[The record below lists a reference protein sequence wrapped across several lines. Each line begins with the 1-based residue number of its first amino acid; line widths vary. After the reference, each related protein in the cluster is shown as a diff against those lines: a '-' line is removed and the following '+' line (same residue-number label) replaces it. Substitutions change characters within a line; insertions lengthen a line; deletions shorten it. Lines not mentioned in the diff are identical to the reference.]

1 MHGFGVSGC
10 VAATP
15 PLPGSVQT
23 AMRPA
28 SQHFLSRLLRS
39 CGIVVVLALIALGS
53 SQSAEASCGDWLV
66 GHDMPS
72 QTAEVDAGNLADA
85 GKAAASIPIEAPRR
99 RPCNGPSC
107 GRAPVAPLA
116 PSDAPTVPLELDRA
130 ALLSSLLPVDAS
142 TAGAWLVIDEPLSI
156 PAVSGPPE
164 RPPRVA

>member
-1 MHGFGVSGC
+1 
-10 VAATP
+10 
-15 PLPGSVQT
+15 
-23 AMRPA
+23 MRPA
-28 SQHFLSRLLRS
+28 SQHLLSRLFRS
-39 CGIVVVLALIALGS
+39 CGIVVVLALVALGS
-53 SQSAEASCGDWLV
+53 LQSAEASCGDWLV
-66 GHDMPS
+66 GHDVPA
-72 QTAEVDAGNLADA
+72 QAAEADAINPADAGNAVDA
-85 GKAAASIPIEAPRR
+85 ANAGAATPTEAPRR

>member
-1 MHGFGVSGC
+1 
-10 VAATP
+10 
-15 PLPGSVQT
+15 
-23 AMRPA
+23 MRPA
-28 SQHFLSRLLRS
+28 SQHLLSRLFRS
-39 CGIVVVLALIALGS
+39 CGIVVLLALVALGS
-53 SQSAEASCGDWLV
+53 LQSAEASCGDWLV
-66 GHDMPS
+66 GHGVPS
-72 QTAEVDAGNLADA
+72 QAAEADAGNRADAGNAVDAGNA
-85 GKAAASIPIEAPRR
+85 GAATPTEAPRR

-116 PSDAPTVPLELDRA
+116 PSDAPTVPIELDRA

>member
-1 MHGFGVSGC
+1 
-10 VAATP
+10 
-15 PLPGSVQT
+15 
-23 AMRPA
+23 MRPA
-28 SQHFLSRLLRS
+28 SQHLLSRLFRS
-39 CGIVVVLALIALGS
+39 CGIVVLLALVALGS
-53 SQSAEASCGDWLV
+53 LQSAEASCGDWLV
-66 GHDMPS
+66 GHGVPS
-72 QTAEVDAGNLADA
+72 QAAEADAGNRADAGNAVDAGNA
-85 GKAAASIPIEAPRR
+85 GAATPTEAPRR

>member
-1 MHGFGVSGC
+1 M
-10 VAATP
+10 
-15 PLPGSVQT
+15 
-23 AMRPA
+23 
-28 SQHFLSRLLRS
+28 
-39 CGIVVVLALIALGS
+39 VLALIALGS

-66 GHDMPS
+66 GHDRPS
-72 QTAEVDAGNLADA
+72 QAAEADAGNRADA
-85 GKAAASIPIEAPRR
+85 GNAVDAANAGEATPIEAPRR

-107 GRAPVAPLA
+107 RRAPVAPLA
-116 PSDAPTVPLELDRA
+116 PSDAPTVPIELDRA

>member
-1 MHGFGVSGC
+1 
-10 VAATP
+10 
-15 PLPGSVQT
+15 
-23 AMRPA
+23 MRPA

-53 SQSAEASCGDWLV
+53 QSAEASCGDWLV

-72 QTAEVDAGNLADA
+72 QAAEVDAGNAVDA
-85 GKAAASIPIEAPRR
+85 ANAGEATPIEAPRR

-116 PSDAPTVPLELDRA
+116 PSDAPTLPIELDRA
-130 ALLSSLLPVDAS
+130 ALLSSLLPVDAT

>member
-1 MHGFGVSGC
+1 
-10 VAATP
+10 
-15 PLPGSVQT
+15 
-23 AMRPA
+23 MRPA

-53 SQSAEASCGDWLV
+53 QSAEASCGDWLV

-72 QTAEVDAGNLADA
+72 QAAEVDAGNAVDA
-85 GKAAASIPIEAPRR
+85 ANAGEATPIEAPRR

-116 PSDAPTVPLELDRA
+116 PSDAPTLPIELDRA

>member
-1 MHGFGVSGC
+1 
-10 VAATP
+10 
-15 PLPGSVQT
+15 
-23 AMRPA
+23 MRPA
-28 SQHFLSRLLRS
+28 SQHLLSRLFRS
-39 CGIVVVLALIALGS
+39 CGIVVLLALVALGS
-53 SQSAEASCGDWLV
+53 LQSAEASCGDWLV
-66 GHDMPS
+66 GHGVPS
-72 QTAEVDAGNLADA
+72 QAAEADAGNRADAGNAVDAGNA
-85 GKAAASIPIEAPRR
+85 GAATPTEAPRR

-164 RPPRVA
+164 RPPRVV

>member
-1 MHGFGVSGC
+1 M
-10 VAATP
+10 
-15 PLPGSVQT
+15 
-23 AMRPA
+23 
-28 SQHFLSRLLRS
+28 
-39 CGIVVVLALIALGS
+39 VLAFIALGS
-53 SQSAEASCGDWLV
+53 FQSAEASCGDWLV

-72 QTAEVDAGNLADA
+72 HAPDVDAGN
-85 GKAAASIPIEAPRR
+85 AAAATPTEAPRH
-99 RPCNGPSC
+99 RPCSGPSC

-116 PSDAPTVPLELDRA
+116 PSDAPTVPIELDRA

>member
-1 MHGFGVSGC
+1 
-10 VAATP
+10 
-15 PLPGSVQT
+15 
-23 AMRPA
+23 MRPA

-53 SQSAEASCGDWLV
+53 SESAEA
-66 GHDMPS
+66 
-72 QTAEVDAGNLADA
+72 T
-85 GKAAASIPIEAPRR
+85 
-99 RPCNGPSC
+99 C

-116 PSDAPTVPLELDRA
+116 PSDAPTVPIELDRA
-130 ALLSSLLPVDAS
+130 ALLSSLLPVDAT

>member
-1 MHGFGVSGC
+1 
-10 VAATP
+10 
-15 PLPGSVQT
+15 
-23 AMRPA
+23 MRPA
-28 SQHFLSRLLRS
+28 SQHLLSRLLRS
-39 CGIVVVLALIALGS
+39 CGIVAVLALIALGS
-53 SQSAEASCGDWLV
+53 SESSEASCGDWLV

-72 QTAEVDAGNLADA
+72 QTAEVDAGNFADA

-116 PSDAPTVPLELDRA
+116 PSDAPTLPIELDRA

-142 TAGAWLVIDEPLSI
+142 TAGAWLVIDEFLSI
-156 PAVSGPPE
+156 PAISGPPE